1 MSMDDIEAVFNKE
14 FKQSSNLDNSHSS
27 SSSLNLCADLL
38 EVFNDMFD
46 QSSSLRPSST
56 DRTLSQDPDDPNEAE
71 GDGSVGNYEG
81 LVVEH
86 ENSEGFEVEHEG
98 GEEQESE
105 LEVNIIDISDGE
117 EIVDK
122 LIQVDSRDGYL
133 TLKDNVTNADHVIP
147 RSRGEKAKRVL
158 SLR

>member
-1 MSMDDIEAVFNKE
+1 M
-14 FKQSSNLDNSHSS
+14 
-27 SSSLNLCADLL
+27 
-38 EVFNDMFD
+38 
-46 QSSSLRPSST
+46 
-56 DRTLSQDPDDPNEAE
+56 
-71 GDGSVGNYEG
+71 
-81 LVVEH
+81 VEH

-133 TLKDNVTNADHVIP
+133 TLKDMLYVLHILIGAVVVDKSHPTLP
-147 RSRGEKAKRVL
+147 RVL
-158 SLR
+158 AALVATVNESAARQSRSALW